1 MIKNVIFDIA
11 QVLVRYE
18 PQLLAGRVVN
28 GKALAEAT
36 TQAVIQFADWGKVD
50 TGEFTEEELFR
61 KIAEANP
68 HCAEGIMQFYERWY
82 EVFYRMDG
90 MEELVAR
97 LDRAGYQLYYLSN
110 FPGRAFEYVKD
121 NFEVFQYVRQG
132 LVSYE
137 VGLVKPD
144 PAIYKALTDRFHIVP
159 QESVFTDD
167 RRENT
172 KAAAQL
178 GFYNHTFST
187 PRFLEQYLVDLGLE
201 F

>member
-1 MIKNVIFDIA
+1 M
-11 QVLVRYE
+11 
-18 PQLLAGRVVN
+18 
-28 GKALAEAT
+28 
-36 TQAVIQFADWGKVD
+36 
-50 TGEFTEEELFR
+50 
-61 KIAEANP
+61 
-68 HCAEGIMQFYERWY
+68 
-82 EVFYRMDG
+82 
-90 MEELVAR
+90 
-97 LDRAGYQLYYLSN
+97 DRAGYQLYYLSN